1 MADLDFEI
9 DGDNGSNGYE
19 EGLDGKGGEVGSNG
33 LLEETLRGRLA
44 AGEGEHCKE
53 RGVGNVRNETGSPGA
68 QAGARQALGVGAE
81 PVVDEVID
89 AGTNNGSNDASNED
103 AAGEPE
109 AAGDVDLAGSW
120 RGGEILGK
128 LKR

>member
-19 EGLDGKGGEVGSNG
+19 EGLDGKGGEVRSNG
-33 LLEETLRGRLA
+33 LLEETLRGRLT
-44 AGEGEHCKE
+44 AGEGEHSKE
-53 RGVGNVRNETGSPGA
+53 CGVGNVCNETGDPGT

-89 AGTNNGSNDASNED
+89 AGTNNSSNNASNED

-120 RGGEILGK
+120 RGGEISGK